1 MRKLIAVSAA
11 MAIAVVAMVSYSGA
25 ADEKDAKKESKPKHS
40 IKDVM
45 KKCMKGGLCKKVA
58 GGKANAEEKQL
69 LVEMFTSLAA
79 NKPPTGNAKSW
90 QAKTTALLKA
100 AKAGDNAALKKAA
113 NCAACHKVHKPKK
126 KKA

>member
-11 MAIAVVAMVSYSGA
+11 LAIAVVAMASYSGA
-25 ADEKDAKKESKPKHS
+25 ADKKDAKPKHS
-40 IKDVM
+40 VKDVM

-58 GGKANAEEKQL
+58 SGKASDEEKQL
-69 LVEMFTSLAA
+69 LVAMFTSLAE
-79 NKPPTGNAKSW
+79 NKPPRGDADSW
-90 QAKTTALLKA
+90 KAKTTALLAA

>member
-11 MAIAVVAMVSYSGA
+11 LVIAVTAMASYSGA
-25 ADEKDAKKESKPKHS
+25 ADEQDAKKDAKPKHS
-40 IKDVM
+40 VKDVM

-58 GGKANAEEKQL
+58 GGQASDEEKQL

-79 NKPPTGNAKSW
+79 NKPPRGNAKSW
-90 QAKTTALLKA
+90 KAKTTALLKA
-100 AKAGDNAALKKAA
+100 AKSGDNAALKKAA